1 MNYGDPLGDPQGILR
16 GSYPKTG
23 DPAFVRHIK
32 IGGSGETTYP
42 LYNIKR
48 GEKCSASGVG
58 PCVDPGPPSLEIYT
72 TPVFTFFIQNAPARF
87 ALHSLHSTRF
97 HILHFESAR
106 EICTALALHSRPSCR
121 LARTNFYPADQPVK

>member
-42 LYNIKR
+42 LYNINR
-48 GEKCSASGVG
+48 GEGEKRWAAGEDAEYMGSMPDLVLW
-58 PCVDPGPPSLEIYT
+58 VDL
-72 TPVFTFFIQNAPARF
+72 
-87 ALHSLHSTRF
+87 L
-97 HILHFESAR
+97 
-106 EICTALALHSRPSCR
+106 
-121 LARTNFYPADQPVK
+121 

>member
-42 LYNIKR
+42 LYNINSESNR
-48 GEKCSASGVG
+48 GRSRFSRILHHASG
-58 PCVDPGPPSLEIYT
+58 I
-72 TPVFTFFIQNAPARF
+72 VFTMVQIKISKVAAAISKALTRSF
-87 ALHSLHSTRF
+87 AMF
-97 HILHFESAR
+97 
-106 EICTALALHSRPSCR
+106 
-121 LARTNFYPADQPVK
+121 QPTWRHR